1 MVDKKT
7 GTVLSTLKDM
17 ESLFEF
23 GGEMAPFLEELFRFL
38 SDLMPI
44 LAKARFS
51 IKDSASAMPDASDN
65 IASAEMLSED
75 ATNTIMDNL
84 EVITSELEAL
94 TASDLDDATKER
106 LGSLTDKVGE
116 IGMALQFQDITSQH
130 LQQASQ
136 IVEAIQVRMN
146 KLFGALSE
154 IGDQND
160 MVKAIVENYT
170 QEEEKGEPDLT
181 DQIHRDPSVSQAD
194 IDALF
199 GS

>member
-1 MVDKKT
+1 MKKLHLI
-7 GTVLSTLKDM
+7 LSFVFLFSSC
-17 ESLFEF
+17 SLFAQLKIGF
-23 GGEMAPFLEELFRFL
+23 VD
-38 SDLMPI
+38 SD
-44 LAKARFS
+44 
-51 IKDSASAMPDASDN
+51 
-65 IASAEMLSED
+65 
-75 ATNTIMDNL
+75 TIMDNL

-136 IVEAIQVRMN
+136 IVEAIQGRMN